1 MVSKI
6 SAIDKNRTLDGV
18 DIDDNGNLEVLP
30 RLVLIEEECGNLK
43 VVAGDGEFT
52 RNINRN
58 INKKKKQVALKAY
71 RCLL

>member
-1 MVSKI
+1 MVSKL

-43 VVAGDGEFT
+43 VVVGDGEFT

>member
-1 MVSKI
+1 MQWT
-6 SAIDKNRTLDGV
+6 KNRTLDGV

-30 RLVLIEEECGNLK
+30 RLVLIEEECRNLK
-43 VVAGDGEFT
+43 VVVGNEKFT
-52 RNINRN
+52 GNINRN

>member
-1 MVSKI
+1 MQWT
-6 SAIDKNRTLDGV
+6 KNRTLDGV

-30 RLVLIEEECGNLK
+30 RLVLIEEECRNLK
-43 VVAGDGEFT
+43 VVVGNEKFT

>member
-43 VVAGDGEFT
+43 VVVGDEEFT